1 MTDQAENLR
10 RLVQAQRDWKELA
23 DEPSAP
29 RPVEA
34 GGGRRARRSRRLLET
49 LAERGLVTGPRR
61 RSKGRSDRSLIDRR
75 DVDSAWHREP
85 KTEAQS

>member
-23 DEPSAP
+23 GGPPAP

-34 GGGRRARRSRRLLET
+34 GGGRRAPCDAAGSWRPSGDAGSIPGPGGRR
-49 LAERGLVTGPRR
+49 A
-61 RSKGRSDRSLIDRR
+61 GRI
-75 DVDSAWHREP
+75 AP
-85 KTEAQS
+85 